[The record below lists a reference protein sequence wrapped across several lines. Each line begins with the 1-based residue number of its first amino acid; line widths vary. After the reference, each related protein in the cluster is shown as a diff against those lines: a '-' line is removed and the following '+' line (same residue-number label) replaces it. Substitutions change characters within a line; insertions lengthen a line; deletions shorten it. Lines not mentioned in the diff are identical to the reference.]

1 MRQAHSPVK
10 ELYAVLACIFTLSLP
25 GTAAG
30 KSGRDMQLAVD
41 VRYYYGDWQWGDFKM
56 TPRAGMAGPDLR
68 LELQGGRLSVGTAYL
83 SGNFAAV
90 GAVALDDPLFHSRK
104 NFDLVDNREEFAV
117 DLEYRPSSYAGIVLM
132 YRLGQYDLS
141 STVELN
147 SDQRLYGT
155 GREEVINETKGWGV
169 GLRSKLPLRRGLV
182 LSGEFVYFPS
192 VAAEAAGTYQYQM
205 LYNTSGLDE
214 RWFGRSDLRGFKSR
228 GELTYSL
235 ATVPISLS
243 AGYFYQL
250 LVDRDTAQTGWVEAY
265 LAGQTRSR
273 NWLDDRFR
281 GFTARAGFSF

>member
-1 MRQAHSPVK
+1 MKSLLTA
-10 ELYAVLACIFTLSLP
+10 LACLLLPSLP
-25 GTAAG
+25 ATAADR
-30 KSGRDMQLAVD
+30 SARAVQLAVD
-41 VRYYYGDWQWGDFKM
+41 VRYYYGHWQWGDFNM

-68 LELQGGRLSVGTAYL
+68 LEFQGGRLSVGTTYL

-104 NFDLVDNREEFAV
+104 NFDLVDNREEFSI
-117 DLEYRPSSYAGIVLM
+117 DLEYRPVRYAGLVLM

-141 STVELN
+141 STVDLN
-147 SDQRLYGT
+147 SDQRLYGR
-155 GREEVINETKGWGV
+155 GREQATNEARGWGV
-169 GLRSKLPLRRGLV
+169 GLRAKLPLRRSLV
-182 LSGEFVYFPS
+182 FSGEFIYFAS

-205 LYNTSGLDE
+205 LYNNSGLDE
-214 RWFGRSDLRGFKSR
+214 RWFGRSDLRGFKGR

-235 ATVPISLS
+235 KTVPISLA

-250 LVDRDTAQTGWVEAY
+250 LVDRDAARTGWVEAY
-265 LAGQTRSR
+265 LAGQTQGR